1 MPVPLPPFK
10 IPLTLEEVNADLDHV
25 ELRLDFDWLYNGRLL
40 LHCAQLRENAADYC
54 KDLITAVA
62 QSPEHQA
69 VLDAVAFRALWLY
82 VQLTVEPR
90 THRRAPIL
98 ASAAV
103 ALYGRP

>member
-25 ELRLDFDWLYNGRLL
+25 ELCLDFDWLYNGRLL

-69 VLDAVAFRALWLY
+69 VLDTVAFRALWLY

-90 THRRAPIL
+90 THRRAP
-98 ASAAV
+98 AV
-103 ALYGRP
+103 ALYGHR

>member
-1 MPVPLPPFK
+1 MPVPPYN
-10 IPLTLEEVNADLDHV
+10 IPLTLEEVNADLKAV

-40 LHCAQLRENAADYC
+40 QQCALLREDAADYC

-69 VLDAVAFRALWLY
+69 VLDTVAFRALWLY

-90 THRRAPIL
+90 THRRAP
-98 ASAAV
+98 AV
-103 ALYGRP
+103 ALYGHR